1 MREGKPIFS
10 KISGNSCAVLGVG
23 VSNLPLIDVLLA
35 HSAKVVAYDEKS
47 IDALGNT
54 AGLLL
59 EKGVELVTGDGA
71 FDKVKE
77 KVIFRSPGVRPDKG
91 VLPEAVRGGALLT
104 SEMELFFELSP
115 AKKYVIT
122 GSDGKTTTTTLT
134 HLFLKQQREQEGAR
148 AYVGGNI
155 GAPLLP
161 KVFEMSENDAAVLE
175 LSSFQLMGAWC
186 DPYAVAIT
194 NITPNH
200 LNWHTDM
207 GEYIEAKLSSVGK
220 STKRVVLNSDNDV
233 LERLSFGEDKEHVYF
248 SSTKCGYDEVVPS
261 GIKKALAV
269 YVRDSKIVFSDG
281 KEEKEILSVSSIKLP
296 GKHNLEN
303 YMTAISLSLGEVD
316 FSIYEE
322 TAKTFGGVEHRLEF
336 VTETRGVKYY
346 NSSIDSSPTRTAAA
360 LSALCVKPIVI
371 CGGAEKGISFE
382 PLAEAL
388 LEKASSV
395 VLNGAAR
402 KKIAAALEAKF
413 CETGKRIDVYE
424 KETLAEAIDT
434 ARSIAREGDLVL
446 LSPACTSF
454 DQFKNFSERGDFF
467 KNTVLSWK
475 KGEN

>member
-1 MREGKPIFS
+1 MSRKGKIFEAI
-10 KISGNSCAVLGVG
+10 KGEKCAVVGVG
-23 VSNLPLIDVLLA
+23 ISNFPLVDFLLKNGA
-35 HSAKVVAYDEKS
+35 AVVAYDEKNVE
-47 IDALGNT
+47 ALSGIVPELS
-54 AGLLL
+54 G
-59 EKGVELVTGDGA
+59 KGVELVFGEGA
-71 FDKVKE
+71 FDFIPE
-77 KVIFRSPGVRPDKG
+77 SVIFRSPGVRPDKG
-91 VLPEAVRGGALLT
+91 GLSLAAERCAMLT

-134 HLFLKQQREQEGAR
+134 HLFLSAEKEREGAR

-161 KVFEMSENDAAVLE
+161 YAFEMSERDAAVLE

-186 DPYAVAIT
+186 DPYAAAIT

-207 GEYIEAKLSSVGK
+207 AEYIDAKLCSVGK

-233 LERLSFGEDKEHVYF
+233 CRGLFFGDDREYLYF
-248 SSTKCGYDEVVPS
+248 SSTKFGYDEVVPS
-261 GIKKALAV
+261 ERKNALAV
-269 YVRDSKIVFSDG
+269 FVRDSKIVVSDG
-281 KEEKEILSVSSIKLP
+281 EEEKEILSVSDIKLP

-303 YMTAISLSLGEVD
+303 YMTAISLTLGEVD
-316 FSIYEE
+316 FDIYAQ
-322 TAKTFGGVEHRLEF
+322 TARTFGGVEHRLEL
-336 VTETRGVKYY
+336 VSEIDGVKYY

-360 LSALCVKPIVI
+360 LSALDVKPIVI

-388 LEKASSV
+388 CERASSV

-402 KKIAAALEAKF
+402 EKIRAALEAKF
-413 CETGKRIDVYE
+413 EETGKKIEVYE
-424 KETLAEAIDT
+424 EKTLGEAIDK
-434 ARSIAREGDLVL
+434 AREIARKGDVVL

-454 DQFKNFSERGDFF
+454 DQFKNFSERGIFF
-467 KNTVLSWK
+467 KNTVLSWAK
-475 KGEN
+475 NEN